1 VTLGPDLASKTILI
15 TGASSGIGAAL
26 ARAYARADVTL
37 LLWGRDDVRLQE
49 TAAQCRALGASA
61 ATQSFDLRDTK
72 GFVALLAAADAAT
85 PIDIAIFNAGLGGTV
100 AKEDFAEPPATAQAI
115 AEVNF
120 VAPVA
125 GANAVAAA
133 MAKRGSGRIV
143 LVGSITESYPLPMA
157 PTYAASKA
165 GLRLFAEALGLRLK
179 KFGVTVSLVSPG
191 FIDTPMSR
199 KVTEPKPF
207 LMDADDA
214 AVIIAR
220 KVAAGARTIVV
231 PWQMRVMR
239 GFTDLLP
246 RALVRWVLSRA

>member
-1 VTLGPDLASKTILI
+1 
-15 TGASSGIGAAL
+15 
-26 ARAYARADVTL
+26 
-37 LLWGRDDVRLQE
+37 
-49 TAAQCRALGASA
+49 
-61 ATQSFDLRDTK
+61 
-72 GFVALLAAADAAT
+72 
-85 PIDIAIFNAGLGGTV
+85 
-100 AKEDFAEPPATAQAI
+100 
-115 AEVNF
+115 
-120 VAPVA
+120 
-125 GANAVAAA
+125 
-133 MAKRGSGRIV
+133 
-143 LVGSITESYPLPMA
+143 
-157 PTYAASKA
+157 
-165 GLRLFAEALGLRLK
+165 LK